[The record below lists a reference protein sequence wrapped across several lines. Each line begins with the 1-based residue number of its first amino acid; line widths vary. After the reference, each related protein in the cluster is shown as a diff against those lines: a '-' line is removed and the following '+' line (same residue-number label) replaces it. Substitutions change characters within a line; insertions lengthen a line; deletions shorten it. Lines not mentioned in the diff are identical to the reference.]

1 MTQVWETVLQKPFL
15 LKFFF
20 SKPWWLSLAC
30 SLNTINDSKVGKL
43 ALVLGG
49 EMGTREEMV
58 EPLSLKEKKKKKTT
72 NPSVSQTHS
81 PAWIASKTKASLPRP
96 CLGSLPCFL
105 PRKDTQWKGQVMWLI
120 LDPTAF
126 QNLDLTFVKHDPT
139 NPSSLFLFIF
149 EPCRKQRRQPQ
160 FALKC

>member
-20 SKPWWLSLAC
+20 SKPWWLPLAW

-49 EMGTREEMV
+49 RWKPERRWWGHWAWR
-58 EPLSLKEKKKKKTT
+58 KKKKKQTT

-81 PAWIASKTKASLPRP
+81 PAWITSNTKASLPRP

-105 PRKDTQWKGQVMWLI
+105 PRKDTQWKGQAMWLI

-149 EPCRKQRRQPQ
+149 EPCRKQRWQPQ